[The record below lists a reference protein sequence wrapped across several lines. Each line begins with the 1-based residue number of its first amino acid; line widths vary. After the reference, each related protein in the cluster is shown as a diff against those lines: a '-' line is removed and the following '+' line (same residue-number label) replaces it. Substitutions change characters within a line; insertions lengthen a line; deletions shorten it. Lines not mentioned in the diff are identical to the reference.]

1 MFKSLAGTFLTRFS
15 VAGLN
20 FLLMLMTARMLGAA
34 GTGAVNM
41 LKANLALMVL
51 IAGFSG
57 VSALG
62 YLASRYP
69 VRYLYRA
76 AMTGNICLSITAGIL
91 LQLYH
96 PGIHSDFLLWF
107 LPVLTFLLG
116 TVQIHQALLLGS
128 GRLGIQNTTG
138 LLMVAVQCLLLWLYI
153 SPETLAPAEDFSF
166 VLAGG
171 YAVALLF
178 SGIYLYGERASGK
191 TANGIDSARACFSYG
206 VKAQLS
212 NLVHFFNYRLS
223 LYFLEAH
230 ADVSDVGVYSLG
242 VSLAESIWMISQS
255 IAIVQFMRIARS
267 DNPELLR
274 MGTLHWAWVSL
285 GLAALAGAVLLLIPP
300 EGFALIFSKDFTTSS
315 MVMRYLMPGILAQSF
330 STLLAHYFAGRG
342 RYGVNLG
349 GSFTGLLVNI
359 AGGILLVPVMGWQ
372 GAAITASAAYVVILL
387 WQLFFFFRN
396 K

>member
-1 MFKSLAGTFLTRFS
+1 MFRSLAGTFMTRFS

-76 AMTGNICLSITAGIL
+76 AMAGNVVLSVCAGIL
-91 LQLYH
+91 LRLYH
-96 PGIHSDFLLWF
+96 PGIQSDWLLWS
-107 LPVLTFLLG
+107 LPVLTFLMG

-138 LLMVAVQCLLLWLYI
+138 LLMVAVQCLLLWLWI
-153 SPETLAPAEDFSF
+153 SPDTLTPADDFSF

-178 SGIYLYGERASGK
+178 SGIYLHGERASGK
-191 TANGIDSARACFSYG
+191 NANAVASAKACYTYG
-206 VKAQLS
+206 FKAQLS

-230 ADVSDVGVYSLG
+230 ADVADVGVYSLG

-255 IAIVQFMRIARS
+255 IALVQFMRIARS
-267 DNPELLR
+267 DHPEGLR
-274 MGTLHWAWVSL
+274 KGTLHWAWVSL

-300 EGFALIFSKDFTTSS
+300 EGFAIIFSKDFTTSS
-315 MVMRYLMPGILAQSF
+315 LVMRYLMPGILAQSF

-342 RYGVNLG
+342 RYGINVG
-349 GSFTGLLVNI
+349 GSLTGLIVNI

-372 GAAITASAAYVVILL
+372 GAAITASAAYIVILI
-387 WQLFFFFRN
+387 WQLFFFLRN